1 MIVTVPALISD
12 GPGIA
17 SPSAKG
23 LETIP
28 PQRLFRGLGEFIFA
42 EGLKQWLAS
51 SIHNRKVYSM

>member
-23 LETIP
+23 TINHP
-28 PQRLFRGLGEFIFA
+28 TSEAVKRIR
-42 EGLKQWLAS
+42 
-51 SIHNRKVYSM
+51 